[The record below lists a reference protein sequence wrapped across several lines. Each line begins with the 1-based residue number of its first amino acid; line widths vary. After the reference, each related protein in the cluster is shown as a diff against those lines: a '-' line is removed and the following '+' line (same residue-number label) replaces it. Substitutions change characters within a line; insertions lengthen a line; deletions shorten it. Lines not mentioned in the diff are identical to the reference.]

1 MIHRGRRRA
10 QFEDH
15 MPYAP
20 DLSGR
25 ALDDRYEL
33 HAPIG
38 EGAFGR
44 VYEGRDRRLD
54 RSVAVKVIKPWWAED
69 PEWVETFARE
79 TRMLARVA
87 DPGIVQIFDVGH
99 APEGLYYVSELVD
112 GEDLSRRLLRGSVP
126 AWQACAIAGQ
136 LCRALARAHRQRI
149 VHRDVKPANILLSR
163 EGRVKVGDFGVA
175 RLAEGS
181 TDGLAA
187 TIVGTPKYMAP
198 EQGRGR
204 ATTPAT
210 DVYSVGVVLYEM
222 LAGRPPFNGATVVE
236 LALSHMQEQ
245 PPPLP
250 AEIPSSLAAIIAR
263 AMAKHPADRFA
274 DGGEMADALLQ
285 ARREAADRSH
295 RPAIARARMR
305 AHATANA
312 TANATAGRVPAR
324 STGTATAL
332 LEPPPAPARPSALP
346 PRRPADETRLA
357 PPPPSPRRTVNPPA
371 RRRAAAAF
379 FAVVLLLAGMATAA
393 ALTSHRHTRVP
404 RLTGLSRSAARAR
417 ARQLQAVF
425 SSRYDPAAKGTVVAQ
440 RPRAGARVAVGT
452 RVRLTLSRGPA
463 PVEVPVVGDASGAAA
478 SAAFSRLGL
487 HTTVTPVAAP
497 GVTPGTVIRTSPSA
511 GRHLAKGS
519 TVALFVAETPRWRP
533 LTTITDTRPM
543 TVRIRGTRWR
553 VVYTMAYHG
562 TCTWVLFC
570 SGPHARISTA
580 SGSSVAGFG
589 LNDGGAQVQTFSTK
603 PGTYQVKVTPGGDE
617 ARWSMQIQDD
627 Y

>member
-1 MIHRGRRRA
+1 
-10 QFEDH
+10 

-44 VYEGRDRRLD
+44 VYQGRDRRLD

-79 TRMLARVA
+79 TRMLARVS

-181 TDGLAA
+181 TDGAAA

-204 ATTPAT
+204 PTTPAT

-222 LAGRPPFNGATVVE
+222 LAGQPPFSGATVVE
-236 LALSHMQEQ
+236 LALSHTQEQ
-245 PPPLP
+245 PPPLSAGLP
-250 AEIPSSLAAIIAR
+250 VSLVGIVER
-263 AMAKHPADRFA
+263 AMSKDPADRFA

-285 ARREAADRSH
+285 ARREAAGRSQ
-295 RPAIARARMR
+295 RPAIARTRTRVHVAAAADPVAARQ
-305 AHATANA
+305 
-312 TANATAGRVPAR
+312 
-324 STGTATAL
+324 TATAL
-332 LEPPPAPARPSALP
+332 LEPRRAPGRTRSLP

-357 PPPPSPRRTVNPPA
+357 PPGPSPRRIVNPPA
-371 RRRAAAAF
+371 RRRAIAAF
-379 FAVVLLLAGMATAA
+379 LAVLLLLAGMATAA
-393 ALTSHRHTRVP
+393 VLTNQRHTRVP
-404 RLTGLSRSAARAR
+404 RFTGLSRSAARAQ
-417 ARQLQAVF
+417 ARRLHVVF
-425 SSRYDPAAKGTVVAQ
+425 SGRYDPAAKGTVVAQ
-440 RPRAGARVAVGT
+440 RPRAGEQVAVGT
-452 RVRLTLSRGPA
+452 RVRLTVSRGPA
-463 PVEVPVVGDASGAAA
+463 PVEVPVVGDASSAAA
-478 SAAFSRLGL
+478 RATFSRLGL

-519 TVALFVAETPRWRP
+519 TVALFVAEVPRWRP
-533 LTTITDTRPM
+533 LTTITDTRPV
-543 TVRIRGTRWR
+543 TLRIRGVRWR

-562 TCTWVLFC
+562 TCTWIVFC

-589 LNDGGAQVQTFSTK
+589 LNDGGTQVQTFSTK

-617 ARWSMQIQDD
+617 ARWSMQVQDD

>member
-1 MIHRGRRRA
+1 MTQRGGRRA
-10 QFEDH
+10 ASEDH

-44 VYEGRDRRLD
+44 VYQGRDRRLD

-79 TRMLARVA
+79 TRMLARVS

-136 LCRALARAHRQRI
+136 LCRALAHAHRQRI

-181 TDGLAA
+181 TDGAAA

-204 ATTPAT
+204 PTTPAT

-222 LAGRPPFNGATVVE
+222 LAARPPFSGATVVE

-245 PPPLP
+245 PPPLSAGLP
-250 AEIPSSLAAIIAR
+250 ASLVAIVER
-263 AMAKHPADRFA
+263 AMSKDPADRFA
-274 DGGEMADALLQ
+274 DGGEIADALLQ
-285 ARREAADRSH
+285 ARREAVDRSH
-295 RPAIARARMR
+295 RPAIARARTR
-305 AHATANA
+305 AHVPATADS
-312 TANATAGRVPAR
+312 VPAR
-324 STGTATAL
+324 STATAL
-332 LEPPPAPARPSALP
+332 LEPRWAPACTSSPP

-357 PPPPSPRRTVNPPA
+357 PPGPSPRRTVNPPA
-371 RRRAAAAF
+371 RRRAIAAF
-379 FAVVLLLAGMATAA
+379 FAVVLLLAGMVTAA
-393 ALTSHRHTRVP
+393 VLTGHRHTRVP

-417 ARQLQAVF
+417 ARQLDAVF

-440 RPRAGARVAVGT
+440 RPRAGARVSVGT
-452 RVRLTLSRGPA
+452 RVRLTVSRGPA
-463 PVEVPVVGDASGAAA
+463 PVEVPVVGDASSAAA
-478 SAAFSRLGL
+478 STTFSRLGL
-487 HTTVTPVAAP
+487 HTTVTQVAAP
-497 GVTPGTVIRTSPSA
+497 GVTAGTVIRTSPAA

-533 LTTITDTRPM
+533 LTTVTDTRPV
-543 TVRIRGTRWR
+543 TLRIRGTRWR

-562 TCTWVLFC
+562 TCTWIVFC
-570 SGPHARISTA
+570 SGPHARISA
-580 SGSSVAGFG
+580 ANGSSVAGFD
-589 LNDGGAQVQTFSTK
+589 LNDGSKQVQTFSTR

-617 ARWSMQIQDD
+617 ARWSMQVQDD

>member
-1 MIHRGRRRA
+1 
-10 QFEDH
+10 

-25 ALDDRYEL
+25 ALDERYEL

-44 VYEGRDRRLD
+44 VYRGRDRRLE
-54 RSVAVKVIKPWWAED
+54 RAVAVKVIKPWWAED

-79 TRMLARVA
+79 TRMLARVS

-99 APEGLYYVSELVD
+99 APEGLYYVSELVE
-112 GEDLSRRLLRGSVP
+112 GEDLSRRLLRGPVP

-136 LCRALARAHRQRI
+136 LCRALAHAHRQRI

-181 TDGLAA
+181 EGLGSHPSAA

-204 ATTPAT
+204 STTSAT
-210 DVYSVGVVLYEM
+210 DIYSVGVVLYEM
-222 LAGRPPFNGATVVE
+222 LAGRPPFSGATVVE

-250 AEIPSSLAAIIAR
+250 AGLPTSLVAIVER
-263 AMAKHPADRFA
+263 AMSKEPAHRFA
-274 DGGEMADALLQ
+274 DGAGMADALLH
-285 ARREAADRSH
+285 ARREAVGRSH
-295 RPAIARARMR
+295 RPAIARARTR
-305 AHATANA
+305 AHATA
-312 TANATAGRVPAR
+312 TSGPVGAR
-324 STGTATAL
+324 SISTSTAL
-332 LEPPPAPARPSALP
+332 LEPAPAPARPGSLP
-346 PRRPADETRLA
+346 PRRSADETRLA
-357 PPPPSPRRTVNPPA
+357 PPGPSPRHNVNPPA
-371 RRRAAAAF
+371 RRRAIAAF
-379 FAVVLLLAGMATAA
+379 VAVLLLLAAMATAA

-417 ARQLQAVF
+417 ARRLDTVF

-440 RPRAGARVAVGT
+440 RPRAGARVPVGT
-452 RVRLTLSRGPA
+452 RVRLTVSRGPA
-463 PVEVPVVGDASGAAA
+463 PVEVPVVGEASSAATR
-478 SAAFSRLGL
+478 AAFSHLGL

-497 GVTPGTVIRTSPSA
+497 GVTPGTVVRTSPSA
-511 GRHLAKGS
+511 GRQLARGS

-533 LTTITDTRPM
+533 LTTITDTRPV

-553 VVYTMAYHG
+553 IVSTMAYHG
-562 TCTWVLFC
+562 TCTWIVFC

-580 SGSSVAGFG
+580 NGSSVAGFG
-589 LNDGGAQVQTFSTK
+589 LNDGGTQVQTLATK
-603 PGTYQVKVTPGGDE
+603 PGTYQVRVTPGGDE
-617 ARWSMQIQDD
+617 ARWSMQVQDD

>member
-1 MIHRGRRRA
+1 
-10 QFEDH
+10 

-44 VYEGRDRRLD
+44 VYQGRDRRLD

-69 PEWVETFARE
+69 PEWVQTFARE
-79 TRMLARVA
+79 TRMLARVS

-112 GEDLSRRLLRGSVP
+112 GEDLSRRLLRGPVST
-126 AWQACAIAGQ
+126 WQACAIAGQ

-181 TDGLAA
+181 EGLGSHPSAA

-204 ATTPAT
+204 PTTPAT

-222 LAGRPPFNGATVVE
+222 LAGSPPFSGGTVIE

-245 PPPLP
+245 PPPLSAGLPASLVAIVDRAMSKDP
-250 AEIPSSLAAIIAR
+250 AE
-263 AMAKHPADRFA
+263 RFA
-274 DGGEMADALLQ
+274 DGAEMADALLQ
-285 ARREAADRSH
+285 ARREAADRSR
-295 RPAIARARMR
+295 RPAIARARTR
-305 AHATANA
+305 AHGRATADA
-312 TANATAGRVPAR
+312 VPAR
-324 STGTATAL
+324 STATAL
-332 LEPPPAPARPSALP
+332 LEPRSAPARTSSLP

-357 PPPPSPRRTVNPPA
+357 PPEGKWGPVPRRNVNPPA
-371 RRRAAAAF
+371 RRRAIAAF
-379 FAVVLLLAGMATAA
+379 FVVVLLLAGMATAA
-393 ALTSHRHTRVP
+393 VLLGHRHTRVP
-404 RLTGLSRSAARAR
+404 RLTGLSRSAARTR
-417 ARQLQAVF
+417 ARRLDAVF
-425 SSRYDPAAKGTVVAQ
+425 SSRYDPAAKGTVIAQ
-440 RPRAGARVAVGT
+440 RPRAGERVPVGT
-452 RVRLTLSRGPA
+452 RVRLTVSRGPA
-463 PVEVPVVGDASGAAA
+463 PVEVPVVGDASSAAA
-478 SAAFSRLGL
+478 SATFSRLGL
-487 HTTVTPVAAP
+487 HTTVTRIAAP
-497 GVTPGTVIRTSPSA
+497 GAAPGTVIRTSPGA

-519 TVALFVAETPRWRP
+519 TVSLFVAETPRWRL
-533 LTTITDTRPM
+533 LTTIADTRPV
-543 TVRIRGTRWR
+543 TLRIRGTRWR

-562 TCTWVLFC
+562 SCTWIVFC

-580 SGSSVAGFG
+580 IGSSVASFG
-589 LNDGGAQVQTFSTK
+589 LNDGRTQVQTFSTK

-617 ARWSMQIQDD
+617 ARWSMQVQDD

>member
-1 MIHRGRRRA
+1 MSHRGRRRA
-10 QFEDH
+10 AFKDH

-44 VYEGRDRRLD
+44 VYQGRDRRLD

-79 TRMLARVA
+79 TRMLARVS

-181 TDGLAA
+181 TGGASA

-204 ATTPAT
+204 PTTPAT

-222 LAGRPPFNGATVVE
+222 LAGHPPFSGATVVE

-245 PPPLP
+245 PPPLAAGLP
-250 AEIPSSLAAIIAR
+250 DSLVAIVER
-263 AMAKHPADRFA
+263 AMSKDPADRFA

-285 ARREAADRSH
+285 ARREAADRSR
-295 RPAIARARMR
+295 RPATVRARTR
-305 AHATANA
+305 AHVPATADS
-312 TANATAGRVPAR
+312 VPAR
-324 STGTATAL
+324 STATAL
-332 LEPPPAPARPSALP
+332 LEPRRAPARTSSLP

-357 PPPPSPRRTVNPPA
+357 PPGPSPRRTVNPPA
-371 RRRAAAAF
+371 RRRAIAAF
-379 FAVVLLLAGMATAA
+379 FAVLLLLAGMATAA
-393 ALTSHRHTRVP
+393 VLTSHRHTRVP
-404 RLTGLSRSAARAR
+404 RLTGLNRSAAQAR
-417 ARQLQAVF
+417 ARQLDAVF

-452 RVRLTLSRGPA
+452 RVRLTVSRGPA
-463 PVEVPVVGDASGAAA
+463 PVEVPVVGDASSAAA
-478 SAAFSRLGL
+478 SATFSRLGL
-487 HTTVTPVAAP
+487 HTTITQVAAP
-497 GVTPGTVIRTSPSA
+497 GIAPGTVIRTSPGA
-511 GRHLAKGS
+511 GRHLATGS
-519 TVALFVAETPRWRP
+519 TVAMFVAETPRWRP
-533 LTTITDTRPM
+533 LTTITDTRPV
-543 TVRIRGTRWR
+543 TLRIRGTRWR

-562 TCTWVLFC
+562 TCTWIVFC

-580 SGSSVAGFG
+580 NGSSVAGFG
-589 LNDGGAQVQTFSTK
+589 LNDGGSQIQTFSTK

-617 ARWSMQIQDD
+617 ARWSMQVQDD

>member
-1 MIHRGRRRA
+1 
-10 QFEDH
+10 

-44 VYEGRDRRLD
+44 VYQGRDRRLD

-79 TRMLARVA
+79 TRMLARVS

-126 AWQACAIAGQ
+126 PWQACAIAGQ
-136 LCRALARAHRQRI
+136 LCRALAHAHRQRI

-181 TDGLAA
+181 TDGGAA

-204 ATTPAT
+204 PTTSAT

-222 LAGRPPFNGATVVE
+222 LAGHPPFSGATVVE

-245 PPPLP
+245 PPPLSAGLP
-250 AEIPSSLAAIIAR
+250 ASLVAILQR
-263 AMAKHPADRFA
+263 AMSKDPADRFP
-274 DGGEMADALLQ
+274 DGGEMADALLH

-295 RPAIARARMR
+295 RPAVARTRTR
-305 AHATANA
+305 AHVPATADS
-312 TANATAGRVPAR
+312 VPAR
-324 STGTATAL
+324 STATAL
-332 LEPPPAPARPSALP
+332 LEPRWAPARTSSLP

-357 PPPPSPRRTVNPPA
+357 PPAPSPRRTVNPPA
-371 RRRAAAAF
+371 RRRAIAAF

-393 ALTSHRHTRVP
+393 ALTSHRYTRVP
-404 RLTGLSRSAARAR
+404 RLTGLSRSAAHAR
-417 ARQLQAVF
+417 ARRLDAVF
-425 SSRYDPAAKGTVVAQ
+425 SSRYDPAAKGAVVAQ
-440 RPRAGARVAVGT
+440 RPRAGARVSVGT
-452 RVRLTLSRGPA
+452 RVHLTVSRGPA
-463 PVEVPVVGDASGAAA
+463 PVEVPVVGDASSAAA
-478 SAAFSRLGL
+478 TATFSRLGL
-487 HTTVTPVAAP
+487 HTTVTQIAAP
-497 GVTPGTVIRTSPSA
+497 GVTPGTVIRTSPGA

-519 TVALFVAETPRWRP
+519 TVSLFVAETPRWRP
-533 LTTITDTRPM
+533 LTTITDTRPV
-543 TVRIRGTRWR
+543 TLRIRGTQWR

-562 TCTWVLFC
+562 TCTWIVFC

-580 SGSSVAGFG
+580 NGSSVAGFG
-589 LNDGGAQVQTFSTK
+589 LNDGGTQVQTFSTK

-617 ARWSMQIQDD
+617 ARWSMQVQDD

>member
-1 MIHRGRRRA
+1 MTSAACRRVA
-10 QFEDH
+10 FEDH

-44 VYEGRDRRLD
+44 VYQGRDRRLD

-79 TRMLARVA
+79 TRMLARVS
-87 DPGIVQIFDVGH
+87 DPGIVQIYDVGH

-112 GEDLSRRLLRGSVP
+112 GEDLSRRLLRGPVP

-181 TDGLAA
+181 TDGAAA
-187 TIVGTPKYMAP
+187 TIVGTPRYMAP

-204 ATTPAT
+204 STTPAT

-222 LAGRPPFNGATVVE
+222 LAGSPPFSGGTVVE
-236 LALSHMQEQ
+236 LALSHMQKQ

-250 AEIPSSLAAIIAR
+250 AGLPPSLVAIVDRALA
-263 AMAKHPADRFA
+263 KDPAERFV

-285 ARREAADRSH
+285 ARREAADRSR
-295 RPAIARARMR
+295 RPAIARARTR
-305 AHATANA
+305 GHVPAAADS
-312 TANATAGRVPAR
+312 VPAR
-324 STGTATAL
+324 STATAV
-332 LEPPPAPARPSALP
+332 LEPRSAPSRTSALP

-357 PPPPSPRRTVNPPA
+357 PPGPSPRRNVNPPA
-371 RRRAAAAF
+371 RRRAIGAF
-379 FAVVLLLAGMATAA
+379 LVVVLLLAGMASAA
-393 ALTSHRHTRVP
+393 VLLGHRHTRVP
-404 RLTGLSRSAARAR
+404 RLTGMSRSAARAK
-417 ARQLQAVF
+417 ARQLDAVF
-425 SSRYDPAAKGTVVAQ
+425 SSRYDPAAKGTVIAQ
-440 RPRAGARVAVGT
+440 RPRAGARVSVGT
-452 RVRLTLSRGPA
+452 RVRLIVSRGPA
-463 PVEVPVVGDASGAAA
+463 PVEVPVVGDASSAAA
-478 SAAFSRLGL
+478 RATFSRLGL
-487 HTTVTPVAAP
+487 HTTVTQIAAP
-497 GVTPGTVIRTSPSA
+497 GVTPGTVIRTSPGA
-511 GRHLAKGS
+511 GRHLARGS
-519 TVALFVAETPRWRP
+519 TVSLFVAEIPRWRP
-533 LTTITDTRPM
+533 LTTITDTRPV
-543 TVRIRGTRWR
+543 TLRIRGTRWR

-562 TCTWVLFC
+562 TCTWIVFC

-580 SGSSVAGFG
+580 SGSSIGGFD
-589 LNDGGAQVQTFSTK
+589 LNDGGTQIQTFSTK

-617 ARWSMQIQDD
+617 ARWSMQVQDD